1 MLGEFLQ
8 KMRDHQLPEAAA
20 APATPAKSL
29 AKGQYV
35 DVYV

>member
-8 KMRDHQLPEAAA
+8 KMRSHQPQEDPALPA
-20 APATPAKSL
+20 APAKIA